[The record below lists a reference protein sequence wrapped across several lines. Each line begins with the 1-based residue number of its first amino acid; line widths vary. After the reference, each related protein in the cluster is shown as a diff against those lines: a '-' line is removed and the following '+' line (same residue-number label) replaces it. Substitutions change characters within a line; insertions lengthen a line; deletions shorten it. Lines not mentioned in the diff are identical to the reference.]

1 MIIQSNGINAYS
13 TTDQISQPPV
23 EKQPAPPA
31 EQKDTQAN
39 GFVTDRTDLSAKA
52 LALSRSV
59 QSAGSTSETGE
70 AKASEKGETKEE
82 PAPSPPPRPQSNQQS
97 PPAIN
102 IRV

>member
-1 MIIQSNGINAYS
+1 MIIQSNRIDAYN

-23 EKQPAPPA
+23 EKQPAPSA

-39 GFVTDRTDLSAKA
+39 GFIADRTDFSTKA

-59 QSAGSTSETGE
+59 PAAGSTSETGE
-70 AKASEKGETKEE
+70 AKTSEKAENKEE
-82 PAPSPPPRPQSNQQS
+82 PAPVPPPQPRSNRQSS
-97 PPAIN
+97 PSIN

>member
-39 GFVTDRTDLSAKA
+39 GFITDRTDISTKA

-59 QSAGSTSETGE
+59 PAAGSTSESGE
-70 AKASEKGETKEE
+70 AKASEKAEKKEE
-82 PAPSPPPRPQSNQQS
+82 SAPPQPRSNRQSSPS
-97 PPAIN
+97 IN